1 MEGCLLSE
9 EQELKSRRRKMNYLL
24 FMLSR
29 KRILSLILLT
39 IIILS
44 CSDDE
49 SPVVPPE
56 STDTETEEDTT
67 TDTETE
73 NVSITLDFARV
84 YGGSEDDTFHDV
96 TATSDGGFIA
106 LGYSQS
112 IDGDI
117 TDNANQVNMYWLV
130 KTDSEGNIQWSKTY
144 GGTDDDRGEEVI
156 QTSDGGY
163 AMVGYSRSSDGD
175 VSNNEGFQDHWVVKL
190 DAQGEIQWE
199 KSYGFPGSDQAF
211 SIIQTSDGGYFTS
224 GFLDVTASNGDG
236 NDFAASENNNT
247 RATLHGVGE
256 FWGHK
261 LDANGNKEWR
271 RYFGG
276 TNNDRAYATV
286 QADDGGI
293 LMVGASESNDF
304 DISDSNGSYDFWAVR
319 LDASGNLVWERS
331 FGGSEIDIAFAT
343 TKTADGNYVI
353 AGDTRSNDGDIT
365 EFNGNADVWVIKIN
379 DQGSLLW
386 EKTLGGTSFDSA
398 RAVVATANGVAI
410 TGSSRSNDIDVTS
423 NGGQNDIWIALLDDN
438 GNLQDQR
445 AIGGDGIDFGLGIAS
460 NNQGEIIIAGE
471 TQSNTGELTSSNGS
485 LDAVLI
491 KIN

>member
-1 MEGCLLSE
+1 M
-9 EQELKSRRRKMNYLL
+9 KKLL
-24 FMLSR
+24 FTLSR
-29 KRILSLILLT
+29 KRILTLLLLSIF
-39 IIILS
+39 IIG
-44 CSDDE
+44 CSEDE
-49 SPVVPPE
+49 STPQPE
-56 STDTETEEDTT
+56 STDPETEDPNTDPEIEDPVT
-67 TDTETE
+67 
-73 NVSITLDFARV
+73 ITVDFTSV

-96 TATSDGGFIA
+96 TATNDGGFIA

-117 TDNANQVNMYWLV
+117 TDNTTQVNMYWLV
-130 KTDSEGNIQWSKTY
+130 KTDSAGNIQWSKTY
-144 GGTDDDRGEEVI
+144 GGTNDDRGEEVI

-163 AMVGYSRSSDGD
+163 AMIGYSRSSDGD
-175 VSNNEGFQDHWVVKL
+175 VSNNEGFQYHWVVKL

-211 SIIQTSDGGYFTS
+211 SIIQTLDGGYFTS
-224 GFLDVTASNGDG
+224 GFLDVTASNGEG
-236 NDFAASENNNT
+236 NDLIETGNEDTT

-261 LDANGNKEWR
+261 LDANGTMEWR

-276 TNNDRAYATV
+276 TNNDRAYASV

-293 LMVGASESNDF
+293 LMVGASESTDF
-304 DISDSNGSYDFWAVR
+304 DISNSKGSYDFWAVR
-319 LDASGNLVWERS
+319 LDASGELLWERS
-331 FGGSEIDIAFAT
+331 FGGSEIDIAFSAV
-343 TKTADGNYVI
+343 KTPDGNYVI
-353 AGDTRSNDGDIT
+353 AGDTRSNDGDVT

-379 DQGSLLW
+379 DQGGLLW
-386 EKTLGGTSFDSA
+386 QKTLGGTGFDSA
-398 RAVVATANGVAI
+398 RAVVATTNGLAI
-410 TGSSRSNDIDVTS
+410 TGSSRSNDIDVTE
-423 NGGQNDIWIALLDDN
+423 NAGQNDIWIALLDTD

-445 AIGGDGIDFGLGIAS
+445 SIGGDGIDFGLGIAS
-460 NNQGEIIIAGE
+460 NNQGAIIIAGE

>member
-1 MEGCLLSE
+1 
-9 EQELKSRRRKMNYLL
+9 
-24 FMLSR
+24 
-29 KRILSLILLT
+29 
-39 IIILS
+39 
-44 CSDDE
+44 
-49 SPVVPPE
+49 
-56 STDTETEEDTT
+56 
-67 TDTETE
+67 
-73 NVSITLDFARV
+73 
-84 YGGSEDDTFHDV
+84 
-96 TATSDGGFIA
+96 
-106 LGYSQS
+106 
-112 IDGDI
+112 
-117 TDNANQVNMYWLV
+117 MYWLV

-144 GGTDDDRGEEVI
+144 GGTNDDRGEEVI

-163 AMVGYSRSSDGD
+163 AMTGYSRSSDGD

-211 SIIQTSDGGYFTS
+211 SIIQTTDGGYFTS

-236 NDFAASENNNT
+236 NDFTAPGNNNT

-304 DISDSNGSYDFWAVR
+304 DISDPKGSYDFWAVR

-331 FGGSEIDIAFAT
+331 FGGSEIDIAFAA
-343 TKTADGNYVI
+343 TKTADGNYII
-353 AGDTRSNDGDIT
+353 AGDTRSNDGDVT

-379 DQGSLLW
+379 DQGTLLW
-386 EKTLGGTSFDSA
+386 EKTLGGTNFDSA
-398 RAVVATANGVAI
+398 RAVVATTNGIAI
-410 TGSSRSNDIDVTS
+410 TGSSRSNDIDLTS
-423 NGGQNDIWIALLDDN
+423 NSGQNDIWIALLDDN
-438 GNLQDQR
+438 GNLQDQQ
-445 AIGGDGIDFGLGIAS
+445 AIGGDGIDFGLGIAA
-460 NNQGEIIIAGE
+460 NNQGDIIIAGE

>member
-1 MEGCLLSE
+1 M
-9 EQELKSRRRKMNYLL
+9 KKLL
-24 FMLSR
+24 FTLSR
-29 KRILSLILLT
+29 KRIFTLLLLMMC
-39 IIILS
+39 IIS
-44 CSDDE
+44 CGEDDVL
-49 SPVVPPE
+49 PPPE
-56 STDTETEEDTT
+56 STDPETEDPI
-67 TDTETE
+67 TDPESDPVT
-73 NVSITLDFARV
+73 ITVDFTNV

-96 TATSDGGFIA
+96 TATNDGGFIA

-117 TDNANQVNMYWLV
+117 TDNTTQVNRYWLV
-130 KTDSEGNIQWSKTY
+130 KTDSEGIIQWSKTY

-163 AMVGYSRSSDGD
+163 AMIGYSRSNDGD
-175 VSNNEGFQDHWVVKL
+175 VSTNEGFQDHWIVKL
-190 DAQGEIQWE
+190 DAQGEIEWQ
-199 KSYGFPGSDQAF
+199 KSYGFAGSDQAF

-224 GFLDVTASNGDG
+224 GFLDVTASNGEG
-236 NDFAASENNNT
+236 NDLLETEEEDSS

-276 TNNDRAYATV
+276 TNNDRAYATL

-293 LMVGASESNDF
+293 LMIGASESNDF
-304 DISDSNGSYDFWAVR
+304 DISNAKGSYDFWVVR
-319 LDASGNLVWERS
+319 IDASGNLLWERS
-331 FGGSEIDIAFAT
+331 YGGSEIDIAYAA
-343 TKTADGNYVI
+343 TKTPDGNYVI
-353 AGDTRSNDGDIT
+353 AGDTRSNDGDVT

-379 DQGSLLW
+379 DQGTLLW
-386 EKTLGGTSFDSA
+386 EKTLGGTNFDTA
-398 RAVVATANGVAI
+398 RAITATVDGLAI
-410 TGSSRSNDIDVTS
+410 TGSSRSNDIDVTA
-423 NGGQNDIWIALLDDN
+423 NAGQNDIWIALLNTD

-445 AIGGDGIDFGLGIAS
+445 SIGGDGIDFGLGIAS
-460 NNQGEIIIAGE
+460 NDQGAIIVAGE

>member
-1 MEGCLLSE
+1 MC
-9 EQELKSRRRKMNYLL
+9 
-24 FMLSR
+24 
-29 KRILSLILLT
+29 
-39 IIILS
+39 IIS
-44 CSDDE
+44 CGEDDVL
-49 SPVVPPE
+49 PPPE
-56 STDTETEEDTT
+56 STDPETEDPI
-67 TDTETE
+67 TDPESDPVT
-73 NVSITLDFARV
+73 ITVDFTNV

-96 TATSDGGFIA
+96 TATNDGGFIA

-117 TDNANQVNMYWLV
+117 TDNTTQVNRYWLV
-130 KTDSEGNIQWSKTY
+130 KTDSEGIIQWSKTY

-163 AMVGYSRSSDGD
+163 AMIGYSRSNDGD
-175 VSNNEGFQDHWVVKL
+175 VSTNEGFQDHWIVKL
-190 DAQGEIQWE
+190 DAQGEIEWQ
-199 KSYGFPGSDQAF
+199 KSYGFAGSDQAF

-224 GFLDVTASNGDG
+224 GFLDVTASNGEG
-236 NDFAASENNNT
+236 NDLLETEEEDSS

-276 TNNDRAYATV
+276 TNNDRAYATL

-293 LMVGASESNDF
+293 LMIGASESNDF
-304 DISDSNGSYDFWAVR
+304 DISNAKGSYDFWVVR
-319 LDASGNLVWERS
+319 IDASGNLLWERS
-331 FGGSEIDIAFAT
+331 YGGSEIDIAYAA
-343 TKTADGNYVI
+343 TKTPDGNYVI
-353 AGDTRSNDGDIT
+353 AGDTRSNDGDVT

-379 DQGSLLW
+379 DQGTLLW
-386 EKTLGGTSFDSA
+386 EKTLGGTNFDTA
-398 RAVVATANGVAI
+398 RAITATVDGLAI
-410 TGSSRSNDIDVTS
+410 TGSSRSNDIDVTA
-423 NGGQNDIWIALLDDN
+423 NAGQNDIWIALLNTD

-445 AIGGDGIDFGLGIAS
+445 SIGGDGIDFGLGIAS
-460 NNQGEIIIAGE
+460 NDQGAIIVAGE

>member
-1 MEGCLLSE
+1 MAGCLSLE
-9 EQELKSRRRKMNYLL
+9 EQELKIPRKMKKLL
-24 FMLSR
+24 FVLSR
-29 KRILSLILLT
+29 KRIFTLLLLSILA
-39 IIILS
+39 S
-44 CSDDE
+44 CSEDE
-49 SPVVPPE
+49 SPAPSTE
-56 STDTETEEDTT
+56 SINTETET
-67 TDTETE
+67 TDAETDI
-73 NVSITLDFARV
+73 ITISLDFARV

-117 TDNANQVNMYWLV
+117 IDNISQVNMYWLV

-144 GGTDDDRGEEVI
+144 GGTDDDRGEQII

-163 AMVGYSRSSDGD
+163 AMIGYSRSSDGD
-175 VSNNEGFQDHWVVKL
+175 VSINEGFQDHWVVKL

-224 GFLDVTASNGDG
+224 GFLDVTASNGEGDDLIEFE
-236 NDFAASENNNT
+236 NDDT

-276 TNNDRAYATV
+276 TNNDRAYASV

-293 LMVGASESNDF
+293 LMIGASESNDF
-304 DISDSNGSYDFWAVR
+304 DISDPNGSYDFWAVR
-319 LDASGNLVWERS
+319 IDASGNLVWERS
-331 FGGSEIDIAFAT
+331 FGGSEIDIAFDV
-343 TKTADGNYVI
+343 TKTPDGNYVI
-353 AGDTRSNDGDIT
+353 AGDTRSNDGDVT

-379 DQGSLLW
+379 DQGTLLW
-386 EKTLGGTSFDSA
+386 EKTLGGTNFDSA
-398 RAVVATANGVAI
+398 RAVIATTNGIAI
-410 TGSSRSNDIDVTS
+410 TGSSRSNDIDVTA
-423 NGGQNDIWIALLDDN
+423 NGGQNDIWIALLDTN
-438 GNLQDQR
+438 GNLQGQR
-445 AIGGDGIDFGLGIAS
+445 AIGGDGIDFGLGITA
-460 NNQGEIIIAGE
+460 NNQGAIVIAGE
-471 TQSNTGELTSSNGS
+471 TQSNTGELVSSNGS

>member
-1 MEGCLLSE
+1 MMC
-9 EQELKSRRRKMNYLL
+9 
-24 FMLSR
+24 
-29 KRILSLILLT
+29 
-39 IIILS
+39 IIS
-44 CSDDE
+44 CGEDDVL
-49 SPVVPPE
+49 PPPE
-56 STDTETEEDTT
+56 STDPETEDPI
-67 TDTETE
+67 TDPESDPVT
-73 NVSITLDFARV
+73 ITVDFTNV

-96 TATSDGGFIA
+96 TATNDGGFIA

-117 TDNANQVNMYWLV
+117 TDNTTQVNRYWLV
-130 KTDSEGNIQWSKTY
+130 KTDSEGIIQWSKTY

-163 AMVGYSRSSDGD
+163 AMIGYSRSNDGD
-175 VSNNEGFQDHWVVKL
+175 VSTNEGFQDHWIVKL
-190 DAQGEIQWE
+190 DAQGEIEWQ
-199 KSYGFPGSDQAF
+199 KSYGFAGSDQAF

-224 GFLDVTASNGDG
+224 GFLDVTASNGEG
-236 NDFAASENNNT
+236 NDLLETEEEDSS

-276 TNNDRAYATV
+276 TNNDRAYATL

-293 LMVGASESNDF
+293 LMIGASESNDF
-304 DISDSNGSYDFWAVR
+304 DISNAKGSYDFWVVR
-319 LDASGNLVWERS
+319 IDASGNLLWERS
-331 FGGSEIDIAFAT
+331 YGGSEIDIAYAA
-343 TKTADGNYVI
+343 TKTPDGNYVI
-353 AGDTRSNDGDIT
+353 AGDTRSNDGDVT

-379 DQGSLLW
+379 DQGTLLW
-386 EKTLGGTSFDSA
+386 EKTLGGTNFDTA
-398 RAVVATANGVAI
+398 RAITATVDGLAI
-410 TGSSRSNDIDVTS
+410 TGSSRSNDIDVTA
-423 NGGQNDIWIALLDDN
+423 NAGQNDIWIALLNTD

-445 AIGGDGIDFGLGIAS
+445 SIGGDGIDFGLGIAS
-460 NNQGEIIIAGE
+460 NDQGAIIVAGE

>member
-1 MEGCLLSE
+1 M
-9 EQELKSRRRKMNYLL
+9 KKLL
-24 FMLSR
+24 FTLSR
-29 KRILSLILLT
+29 KRILTLLL
-39 IIILS
+39 LS
-44 CSDDE
+44 IFMIGCSEDE
-49 SPVVPPE
+49 STPQPE
-56 STDTETEEDTT
+56 STDPETEDPN
-67 TDTETE
+67 TDPETE
-73 NVSITLDFARV
+73 DPVTITVDFTSV

-96 TATSDGGFIA
+96 TATNDGGFIA

-117 TDNANQVNMYWLV
+117 TDNTTQVNMYWLV
-130 KTDSEGNIQWSKTY
+130 KTDSAGNIQWSKTY

-163 AMVGYSRSSDGD
+163 AMIGYSRSSDGH
-175 VSNNEGFQDHWVVKL
+175 VSNNEGFQDHWIVKL

-224 GFLDVTASNGDG
+224 GFLDVTASNGEG
-236 NDFAASENNNT
+236 NDLLEPEDEDTT

-293 LMVGASESNDF
+293 LMVGASESTDF
-304 DISDSNGSYDFWAVR
+304 DISNPKGSYDFWAVR
-319 LDASGNLVWERS
+319 IDASGDLLWERS
-331 FGGSEIDIAFAT
+331 FGGSEIDIAFAAV
-343 TKTADGNYVI
+343 KTPDGNYVI
-353 AGDTRSNDGDIT
+353 AGDTRSNDGDVT

-379 DQGSLLW
+379 DQGGLLW
-386 EKTLGGTSFDSA
+386 EKTLGGTGFDSA
-398 RAVVATANGVAI
+398 RAVVATTNGLAI
-410 TGSSRSNDIDVTS
+410 TGSSRSNDIDVTE
-423 NGGQNDIWIALLDDN
+423 NAGQNDIWIALLDTD

-445 AIGGDGIDFGLGIAS
+445 SIGGDGIDFGLGIAS
-460 NNQGEIIIAGE
+460 NNQGAIIIAGE

>member
-1 MEGCLLSE
+1 M
-9 EQELKSRRRKMNYLL
+9 KYL
-24 FMLSR
+24 FFTLSR
-29 KRILSLILLT
+29 KGIQNLSKWRILTLLLLT
-39 IIILS
+39 AVVIS
-44 CSDDE
+44 CSDDDTPTPDE
-49 SPVVPPE
+49 G
-56 STDTETEEDTT
+56 TDTEDTT
-67 TDTETE
+67 TDTNTDTETA
-73 NVSITLDFARV
+73 SITLEFTRV

-96 TATSDGGFIA
+96 AATSDGGFIA

-117 TDNANQVNMYWLV
+117 TDNGNQVNMYWLV

-144 GGTDDDRGEEVI
+144 GGSDDDRGEEVI

-175 VSNNEGFQDHWVVKL
+175 VSTNEGFQDHWVVKL
-190 DAQGEIQWE
+190 DAQGEIQWQ
-199 KSYGFPGSDQAF
+199 KSFGFPGSDQAF
-211 SIIQTSDGGYFTS
+211 SIIQTTDGGYFTS
-224 GFLDVTASNGDG
+224 GFLDVTASGGDG
-236 NDFAASENNNT
+236 NDFTSSETDDT
-247 RATLHGVGE
+247 RAVQHGVGE

-293 LMVGASESNDF
+293 LMIGASESNDF
-304 DISDSNGSYDFWAVR
+304 DISNPNGSYDFWAVR

-331 FGGSEIDIAFAT
+331 FGGSEIDIAFAA
-343 TKTADGNYVI
+343 TKTADGNYII
-353 AGDTRSNDGDIT
+353 AGDTRSNDGDVT

-379 DQGSLLW
+379 DQGALLW
-386 EKTLGGTSFDSA
+386 EKTLGGTNFDSA
-398 RAVVATANGVAI
+398 RAVVATSNGIAI

-423 NGGQNDIWIALLDDN
+423 NSGQNDIWIALLDND

-445 AIGGDGIDFGLGIAS
+445 SIGGDGIDFGLGIAA
-460 NNQGEIIIAGE
+460 NNQGDIIVAGE